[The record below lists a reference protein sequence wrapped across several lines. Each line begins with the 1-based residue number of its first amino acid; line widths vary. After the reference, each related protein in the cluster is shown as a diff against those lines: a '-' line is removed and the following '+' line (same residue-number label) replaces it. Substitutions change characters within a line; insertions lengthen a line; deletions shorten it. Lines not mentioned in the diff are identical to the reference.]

1 MENLERSAKR
11 TKVFLIRISIILGMV
26 VLFYA
31 LYKLSNVIYQQNA
44 TEREIMSLQE
54 EIDRL
59 DKENRNMEDMIAYF
73 KTDEFKEKEAKD
85 KLNLVKDGEQVVFLK
100 EKEVIKEEELEEQ
113 KPEVTVDKPNYYW
126 WWHYFFS
133 I

>member
-11 TKVFLIRISIILGMV
+11 TKVFLIRIFIILGMV

-31 LYKLSNVIYQQNA
+31 FYKLSNVIYQQNA